1 MTWKLHFGAVIL
13 CLIANETLAE
23 ESGFYSPSDMN
34 FKEPFF
40 SLGADIRRS
49 ASVSLGDVNGDG
61 TPDAVIANG
70 RHWPQINQIFFNQ
83 NGRFRI
89 ATPIDNIAMTS
100 YTAELADLDNDGDLD
115 IVEINDMAPNRLF
128 ANDGLGHFTY
138 QSDLDAPSHGRNVA
152 LADIDGNGLTDIL
165 IINRRQRDGRIS

>member
-83 NGRFRI
+83 KGFFVVNKVR
-89 ATPIDNIAMTS
+89 
-100 YTAELADLDNDGDLD
+100 
-115 IVEINDMAPNRLF
+115 
-128 ANDGLGHFTY
+128 
-138 QSDLDAPSHGRNVA
+138 
-152 LADIDGNGLTDIL
+152 
-165 IINRRQRDGRIS
+165 